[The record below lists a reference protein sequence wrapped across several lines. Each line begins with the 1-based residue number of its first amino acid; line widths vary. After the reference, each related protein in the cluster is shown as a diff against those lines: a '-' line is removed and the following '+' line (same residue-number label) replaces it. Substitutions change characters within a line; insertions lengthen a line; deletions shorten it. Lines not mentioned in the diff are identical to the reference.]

1 MTSRNHRPR
10 TSGFISS
17 PSPEKDVGFGIL
29 GLLSA
34 ILGFCSDSS
43 LDSEELEESLGS
55 GSGSSSDF
63 SGSDVGES
71 GLGSG
76 SGVLGLSVPLPFGD
90 FGKLPGNSVSGLSV
104 ASRWVS
110 PRSWALTASLL
121 SNSETISC
129 WTSFA
134 KARSSGFSSSS
145 SSSAPSCC

>member
-1 MTSRNHRPR
+1 M
-10 TSGFISS
+10 SS

-71 GLGSG
+71 GLGCGSDSG

-110 PRSWALTASLL
+110 PRSWALAASLV